1 MNDRVRAVALG
12 NDPADL
18 LLRNG
23 RVVDVLTET
32 VYEADIAVADGVI
45 AAVLPKNSAS
55 DFAAKKIIDVDGA
68 YIAPGFI
75 NAHCHVES
83 SMAAPESYVAEE
95 LRWGLH

>member
-32 VYEADIAVADGVI
+32 VY
-45 AAVLPKNSAS
+45 
-55 DFAAKKIIDVDGA
+55 
-68 YIAPGFI
+68 
-75 NAHCHVES
+75 
-83 SMAAPESYVAEE
+83 
-95 LRWGLH
+95 